1 MIIILNNNIFN
12 VDNTDEVIINF
23 KNINNISSNLYYKN
37 IKLDDNKS
45 FSFYNIKEN
54 DLLETKINVI
64 KRDNSIEEYDKQK
77 IENVLKL
84 AFKNSNTECDKF
96 DEINNFIINEI
107 NELNTNLINIENI
120 QDIIEKT
127 LMIYSYYNTAKHY
140 ISYRNDRS
148 KKRKYNSYVSKIKD
162 DVETP
167 WGMLGYITYKR
178 TYARKI
184 SDDDENETTE
194 EFRDS
199 ILRVL
204 DACQNQLN
212 CNFSNNELKKAYYY
226 LKSLK
231 CSVAGRFLWQLG
243 TETVNKLGIMS
254 LQNCAF
260 VAVDSPIRP
269 FTWIFDVLMLGTGVG
284 FSVQKE
290 YISKLPPVLDIDI
303 NISRLDTKD
312 ADFIVPDSREG
323 WVSLLEKILESFFY
337 KGKSFT
343 YSTILIRSA
352 GTKIKGFGGVA
363 SGPEDLVKGLKNI
376 IDILKSKRGKQLSS
390 IDVLDIINIIA
401 MIVVAGNVRRCIPKE
416 SKVFTKKGLVNIED
430 IITGDE
436 ALTTDGYRKITNY
449 FNQGKQKIVKIKTE
463 NGYFRCT
470 KNHRMAV
477 YVNNNNYVWKM
488 AEELKPDDLLITNK
502 DYIIGSDIKLPPCNN
517 SNRRDRINIPEFTKD
532 IAWLF
537 GYFIGNGYIDNTT
550 TIKKLKICCYNEE
563 NFNKVKEIL
572 VKFGE
577 NIRTITDIDKINNNY
592 FIELVSLNLLNYF
605 NDNVKTNDIMYFINE
620 TTYENRIEYIR
631 GVLNSKYC
639 SIKTPYYS
647 ITTDNNNSK
656 WLRSFQTLCY
666 SCGFESKYIE
676 TKSGYK
682 LIIDNINS
690 INIIN
695 DKTIECDNYEY
706 ATSKIISI
714 TNEENEVETYDI
726 EVEDKHEFFCD
737 GYLTHNSALIC
748 LGDCDDTEYLN
759 AKNWGNGNIPN
770 WRSMSNNSV
779 VCNDINDLSEEFWK
793 LYNGNSEPY
802 GLINIE
808 LSRKIGRIKDGNK
821 YPDPEVQGYNPC
833 FSGETL
839 IATADGRGAVSIK
852 KLAEEGNDIPVYSV
866 NQEGMVEIKW
876 GRNPRITGENQKM
889 VKVILDD
896 DTYIKTTLNHKFRLI
911 DGTIIEAKDLKPKM
925 SLTRLNKY
933 CAKVKND
940 DNTNYIRVNTNTK
953 DMSKNQY
960 YEHRLIAKFFNPKKF
975 NNIYNDEIKNG
986 LIKGNVVVH
995 HKDYNGLNNNPD
1007 NLEIMTFEEHSKFHG
1022 EHDQSGENNGMYGK
1036 KQSKETKKLIADKVK
1051 ERCEDPN
1058 YREKLSLGQK
1068 KMLEDNPEL
1077 KEKLINKLKNVQHDN
1092 YLKWCE
1098 EMIKKTDLETLFVDG
1113 ILNVK
1118 KNCENCKNEFIIPFV
1133 KREICYCSVNCCNTS
1148 KKVIETRK
1156 NIRNIGL
1163 AEKQKQNLHN
1173 QIISYK
1179 DLQEKLNR
1187 DPLKKEWEEECRNKG
1202 IPYRIRQD
1210 SDKNCNEYTLK
1221 SYQELK
1227 DKSLNYN
1234 NEFKSNDNNEYT
1246 NSYQELKNKTN
1257 DNNEKTIIE
1266 KQKITLHN
1274 QIMIYKDLQEKL
1286 NRDPLK
1292 EEWKNECKN
1301 RKISNSFYKSNN
1313 EYSLKSYQ
1321 ELKNKAIDYN
1331 HRVKS
1336 IEFLEETETVY
1347 NITVEDN
1354 HTIGIFTTYKNFI
1367 GNGIF
1372 TFQCGEISL
1381 PSNSTCNLSEI
1392 FLPNIKSYEELKEL
1406 TTILYRICKQSL
1418 TLKCHH
1424 KESDYI
1430 IHKQY
1435 RIGVG
1440 ITGYMMCSD
1449 EQKSWLDPLYN
1460 FLREY
1465 DIEYSKTHNLPTS
1478 IKLTTVKPS
1487 GTLSL
1492 LAGVTPGAHPGI
1504 YKYFI
1509 RRIRISVMNKTL
1521 LDLCKKNGYK
1531 IEYQRN
1537 FDGTDDKNTK
1547 IIEFPCKY
1555 PDGTIIA
1562 KDLTAI
1568 DQLNVMKEL
1577 QYIWSDNAVSITVYY
1592 KLDELEDIKKWLKEN
1607 YKDNIKSVSFLLL
1620 NEHGFL
1626 QAPYEEITKEKY
1638 DELIANVKPITSGDI
1653 RQETDLESD
1662 CVGNS
1667 CPVK

>member
-12 VDNTDEVIINF
+12 IDNTNEVIIDF
-23 KNINNISSNLYYKN
+23 KNINNISSNLYHNN
-37 IKLDDNKS
+37 IKLDDSKS

-64 KRDNSIEEYDKQK
+64 KRDNSFEEYNKQK

-84 AFKNSNTECDKF
+84 AFKNSNTECDKIY
-96 DEINNFIINEI
+96 EINNFIFNEI

-184 SDDDENETTE
+184 SNDENNETTE

-231 CSVAGRFLWQLG
+231 GSVAGRFLWQLG
-243 TETVNKLGIMS
+243 TETVNKLGTMS
-254 LQNCAF
+254 LQNCAY
-260 VAVDSPIRP
+260 VSIDDPIRP

-290 YISKLPPVLDIDI
+290 YISKLPPVLDVDI
-303 NISRLDTKD
+303 NIKRLDTKD

-323 WVSLLEKILESFFY
+323 WVYLLEKILETFFY

-376 IDILKSKRGKQLSS
+376 IDILKSKKGKQLSS
-390 IDVLDIINIIA
+390 IDVLDIVNIIA
-401 MIVVAGNVRRCIPKE
+401 TIVVAGNVRRCIPKE

-449 FNQGKQKIVKIKTE
+449 CNQGKQKIVKIKTE

-470 KNHRMAV
+470 SNHRMAV
-477 YVNNNNYVWKM
+477 YVNDNSYIWKM
-488 AEELKPDDLLITNK
+488 TEDLKQDELLITNR
-502 DYIIGSDIKLPPCNN
+502 DYILGSDIKLPPCNN
-517 SNRRDRINIPEFTKD
+517 YNRRDRINIPEFTKD

-537 GYFIGNGYIDNTT
+537 GYFIGNGYIDNAL
-550 TIKKLKICCYNEE
+550 KKIKICCYTEE
-563 NFNKVKEIL
+563 IYNKVKKIF

-592 FIELVSLNLLNYF
+592 FIEFISLNLLNYF
-605 NDNVKTNDIMYFINE
+605 NDYVKTNDIVYFINE

-639 SIKTPYYS
+639 PIKTPYYS
-647 ITTDNNNSK
+647 IAPDINNNSK

-666 SCGFESKYIE
+666 SCGFQSKYIE
-676 TKSGYK
+676 TKTGYK
-682 LIIDNINS
+682 LLIDNINA
-690 INIIN
+690 INIIEN
-695 DKTIECDNYEY
+695 KTIECNNYEY

-714 TNEENEVETYDI
+714 TSEENEVETYDI

-748 LGDCDDTEYLN
+748 LGDCNDKEYLN

-779 VCNDINDLSEEFWK
+779 VCNDINDLPEEFWE

-808 LSRKIGRIKDGNK
+808 LSRKVGRVKDGDK
-821 YPDPEVQGYNPC
+821 YQDPTVQGVNPC
-833 FSGETL
+833 GE
-839 IATADGRGAVSIK
+839 
-852 KLAEEGNDIPVYSV
+852 
-866 NQEGMVEIKW
+866 
-876 GRNPRITGENQKM
+876 
-889 VKVILDD
+889 IL
-896 DTYIKTTLNHKFRLI
+896 
-911 DGTIIEAKDLKPKM
+911 
-925 SLTRLNKY
+925 
-933 CAKVKND
+933 
-940 DNTNYIRVNTNTK
+940 
-953 DMSKNQY
+953 
-960 YEHRLIAKFFNPKKF
+960 
-975 NNIYNDEIKNG
+975 
-986 LIKGNVVVH
+986 
-995 HKDYNGLNNNPD
+995 
-1007 NLEIMTFEEHSKFHG
+1007 
-1022 EHDQSGENNGMYGK
+1022 
-1036 KQSKETKKLIADKVK
+1036 
-1051 ERCEDPN
+1051 
-1058 YREKLSLGQK
+1058 
-1068 KMLEDNPEL
+1068 
-1077 KEKLINKLKNVQHDN
+1077 
-1092 YLKWCE
+1092 
-1098 EMIKKTDLETLFVDG
+1098 
-1113 ILNVK
+1113 
-1118 KNCENCKNEFIIPFV
+1118 
-1133 KREICYCSVNCCNTS
+1133 
-1148 KKVIETRK
+1148 
-1156 NIRNIGL
+1156 
-1163 AEKQKQNLHN
+1163 
-1173 QIISYK
+1173 
-1179 DLQEKLNR
+1179 
-1187 DPLKKEWEEECRNKG
+1187 
-1202 IPYRIRQD
+1202 
-1210 SDKNCNEYTLK
+1210 
-1221 SYQELK
+1221 
-1227 DKSLNYN
+1227 
-1234 NEFKSNDNNEYT
+1234 
-1246 NSYQELKNKTN
+1246 
-1257 DNNEKTIIE
+1257 
-1266 KQKITLHN
+1266 
-1274 QIMIYKDLQEKL
+1274 
-1286 NRDPLK
+1286 
-1292 EEWKNECKN
+1292 
-1301 RKISNSFYKSNN
+1301 ISNS
-1313 EYSLKSYQ
+1313 E
-1321 ELKNKAIDYN
+1321 
-1331 HRVKS
+1331 
-1336 IEFLEETETVY
+1336 
-1347 NITVEDN
+1347 
-1354 HTIGIFTTYKNFI
+1354 
-1367 GNGIF
+1367 
-1372 TFQCGEISL
+1372 
-1381 PSNSTCNLSEI
+1381 TCNLSEI

-1418 TLKCHH
+1418 TLNCHH
-1424 KESDYI
+1424 KETENI
-1430 IHKQY
+1430 IHKNY

-1465 DIEYSKTHNLPTS
+1465 DVEYSKTHNLPTS

-1592 KLDELEDIKKWLKEN
+1592 KLEELEDIKKWLREN

-1620 NEHGFL
+1620 NKHGFI

-1638 DELIANVKPITSGDI
+1638 DDLIANVKPITSGDI
-1653 RQETDLESD
+1653 HQETDLESD